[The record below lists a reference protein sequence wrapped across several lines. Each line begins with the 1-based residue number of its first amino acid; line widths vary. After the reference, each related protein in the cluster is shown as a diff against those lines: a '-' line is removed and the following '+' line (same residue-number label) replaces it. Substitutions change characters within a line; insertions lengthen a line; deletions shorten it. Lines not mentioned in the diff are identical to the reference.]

1 MYKKIAIPICFIM
14 CCILPYGCTKNNSD
28 QSRCIEVVNKI
39 ADNEI
44 VIPDSGIVKLPA
56 SYKDLSAGGIVYANK
71 NTNRVAVAFKTW
83 RGKGRN
89 MRGFLYLTSPL
100 QPAEIKK
107 NYYDQPYLHVGPADL
122 TLDGKIDDN
131 CYKVSYGLD

>member
-1 MYKKIAIPICFIM
+1 
-14 CCILPYGCTKNNSD
+14 
-28 QSRCIEVVNKI
+28 
-39 ADNEI
+39 
-44 VIPDSGIVKLPA
+44 
-56 SYKDLSAGGIVYANK
+56 
-71 NTNRVAVAFKTW
+71 
-83 RGKGRN
+83 